1 MKAPT
6 LPSLPNLHPT
16 GSAAATAPTAV
27 RVVRVMLLDAP
38 DAPEGPLAPLLAT
51 DPRLVIVARGS
62 LGDDAVALVR
72 AHEPDTLLLRATAD
86 GAYLEAVRSVMAQRP
101 VPVVVSAVHADSERP
116 RALKAGAVACV
127 EAPAGPQDADAAA
140 ALRDTV
146 RLMAEVKVVR
156 RWAAQRDDAPARP
169 PSPRPGRR
177 PGAPCVVG
185 IGTSTGGP
193 ATLRTIL
200 ASLPTPFPLPLLV
213 VQHIAAGFLP
223 GMAVWLGD
231 ACGLPVH
238 VAHYGAEP
246 LPGHVYLAPD
256 GLQMGLGRDGRI
268 LLAREPSPT
277 ALCPSVSHLFHSL
290 ADVCGPRAIG
300 VLLTG
305 MGKDGAEGLKR
316 MKDCGAITIAQ
327 DRGSS
332 VVHGMPG
339 EAIALGAATHVVPLE
354 QIAALLGRLAAA
366 AAGARTEQQGGSS

>member
-1 MKAPT
+1 
-6 LPSLPNLHPT
+6 
-16 GSAAATAPTAV
+16 V
-27 RVVRVMLLDAP
+27 RVALLDDPAAP
-38 DAPEGPLAPLLAT
+38 GPALAEALAA
-51 DPRLVIVARGS
+51 DPRLLVVAKGRC
-62 LGDDAVALVR
+62 GDDALALVR
-72 AHEPDTLLLRATAD
+72 AHHPDVLLLRATAGGSHLD
-86 GAYLEAVRSVMAQRP
+86 AIRSVMTQRP
-101 VPVVVSAVHADSERP
+101 VPVIVCAPHADVERAK
-116 RALKAGAVACV
+116 ALQAGAVACV
-127 EAPAGPQDADAAA
+127 DAPPDALNVAAA
-140 ALRDTV
+140 AQLRDTV

-156 RWAAQRDDAPARP
+156 RWATSRPEPPPRP
-169 PSPRPGRR
+169 PASGAVRRAGR
-177 PGAPCVVG
+177 PCVVG

-193 ATLRTIL
+193 ATLRAIL
-200 ASLPTPFPLPLLV
+200 GHLPAPFPLPLLV

-238 VAHYGAEP
+238 VAQYGVQP

-256 GLQMGLGRDGRI
+256 GMQMGVGSDGRI
-268 LLAREPSPT
+268 VLAREASPT

-290 ADVCGPRAIG
+290 AEVWGPRAIG

-316 MKDCGAITIAQ
+316 MRDCGAVTIAQ

-354 QIAALLGRLAAA
+354 QIAPLLGRLAAGA
-366 AAGARTEQQGGSS
+366 ALANHEEQGGPP